1 MVKFDIHYSKFN
13 APLLMRKLNEF
24 IWETHGIHAG
34 TEQDH
39 VKHGIDKLEDIVDKA
54 IEAGN
59 PSITFIIHS
68 PRLTNFRYNAERDT
82 NVKFIRGNKSYLN
95 YPKRIAN
102 LRKKYEGQINIKYG
116 VELEWMG
123 PGLGLQ
129 WSRSKIFQAED
140 ADYVIGSVHFAP
152 EGLPYDGSKEEAL
165 ELLKLRGSL
174 EAYWDGYFNEMIQ
187 MIECFGDMIQ
197 IIGHI
202 DLPKLNV
209 DMPEALINFETS
221 EHPLANKFRTLLEL
235 IADRNLS
242 LDVNMAGKLKGVGVY
257 PTQNILK
264 RANELEIP
272 VCVGTDTHHVKYYGL
287 NYKESLEYIQKA
299 GYESYVSYSK
309 LIPENRTIYD
319 DHDLKVKYTVLNK
332 GIELLNQRLDD
343 NQRRIIP
350 DFSFGGSFLEFVDL
364 YRSATGMGEYNA
376 IRIRK
381 WGKSIT
387 VTNEIP
393 KNTQQVVNG
402 LFSEHLDKPGV
413 ISSLFNTLAS
423 EGINVETA
431 RLKSNNDGTAVA
443 FLSIDNKNGKV
454 QSAIDF
460 INGTDAGLFQKL
472 TYQENALLPNYYSKG
487 VYLLEMDGVQ
497 LNLALSDK
505 VIVTKHNNAPGVLLI
520 LLSAL
525 ASKGINIK
533 DLRLGKLNDIGYSAL
548 AIDGDSHIIRSL
560 LSKLGNQY
568 YEANLI
574 EFHSF

>member
-1 MVKFDIHYSKFN
+1 
-13 APLLMRKLNEF
+13 MRKLNEF

-68 PRLTNFRYNAERDT
+68 PRLTNFRYTAERDT

-95 YPKRIAN
+95 YPKRIAD
-102 LRKKYEGQINIKYG
+102 LRIKYDGQINIKYG

-123 PGLGLQ
+123 PELGLQ

-140 ADYVIGSVHFAP
+140 SDYVIGSVHFAP
-152 EGLPYDGSKEEAL
+152 EGLPYDGSKEEAQ
-165 ELLKLRGSL
+165 ELLKMRGSL
-174 EAYWDGYFNEMIQ
+174 EAYWGGYFDEMTQ

-209 DMPEALINFETS
+209 DMPESLVNFETS
-221 EHPLANKFRTLLEL
+221 AHPLANKFRTLLEL

-242 LDVNMAGKLKGVGVY
+242 LDVNMAGKFKGVGVY
-257 PTQNILK
+257 PVQSILR
-264 RANELEIP
+264 RANQLQIP
-272 VCVGTDTHHVKYYGL
+272 VCVGTDTHHVRYYGL
-287 NYKESLEYIQKA
+287 NYKESLEYIQEA
-299 GYESYVSYSK
+299 GYENYVSYSK

-343 NQRRIIP
+343 TQRRIIP
-350 DFSFGGSFLEFVDL
+350 DFSFGGSFSEFVDI
-364 YRSATGMGEYNA
+364 YRSATGMGDYNA

-387 VTNEIP
+387 VTDEIP
-393 KNTQQVVNG
+393 KNTQTIVNG
-402 LFSEHLDKPGV
+402 LFSEHLDAPGV

-431 RLKSNNDGTAVA
+431 RLKSNKDGTAVA
-443 FLSIDNKNGKV
+443 FLSIANPDGKV

-460 INGTDAGLFQKL
+460 IKGTDTGLFKNL
-472 TYQENALLPNYYSKG
+472 TYEENAAMPNYYGKG
-487 VYLLEMDGVQ
+487 VYLLEMDGVK
-497 LNLALSDK
+497 LNLALSEK
-505 VIVTKHNNAPGVLLI
+505 IILTKHENAAGVLLI

-525 ASKGINIK
+525 SSKNINIV
-533 DLRLGKLNDIGYSAL
+533 DLRLGNLNKVGYSAL
-548 AIDGDSHIIRSL
+548 AVNGDSNVIRAL
-560 LSKLGNQY
+560 LTKLGNQY

-574 EFHSF
+574 EFFSF

>member
-1 MVKFDIHYSKFN
+1 
-13 APLLMRKLNEF
+13 MRKLNDF

-39 VKHGIDKLEDIVDKA
+39 VKHGIDRLEDIVDKA
-54 IEAGN
+54 IEANN

-68 PRLTNFRYNAERDT
+68 PRLTSFRYIAERDT
-82 NVKFIRGNKSYLN
+82 NVKFIRGNRSYLD
-95 YPKRIAN
+95 YPKRIAK
-102 LRKKYEGQINIKYG
+102 LRKKYKGQINIKYG

-123 PGLGLQ
+123 PDLGLQ

-165 ELLKLRGSL
+165 ELLKIRGSL

-209 DMPEALINFETS
+209 DMPEALVNFETS
-221 EHPLANKFRTLLEL
+221 SHPLANKFRTLLEL

-242 LDVNMAGKLKGVGVY
+242 LDVNMAGKFKGVGVY
-257 PTQNILK
+257 PVQSILR
-264 RANELEIP
+264 RANELQIP
-272 VCVGTDTHHVKYYGL
+272 VCVGTDTHHVRYYGL
-287 NYKESLEYIQKA
+287 NYRECLEYIHEA

-309 LIPENRTIYD
+309 LIPENRTVYN

-332 GIELLNQRLDD
+332 GIELLNQRLDAEH
-343 NQRRIIP
+343 RRIIP
-350 DFSFGGSFLEFVDL
+350 DFSFGGSFLEFVDI
-364 YRSATGMGEYNA
+364 YTNSTGMGDYNA

-387 VTNEIP
+387 VSNETP
-393 KNTQQVVNG
+393 KMTGNKVKG

-431 RLKSNNDGTAVA
+431 RLKSNNDGTAIA
-443 FLSIDNKNGKV
+443 FISIESDNGNVKN
-454 QSAIDF
+454 AIDF
-460 INGTDAGLFQKL
+460 INGTDDGLFKKL
-472 TYQENALLPNYYSKG
+472 TYKENAVLPNYYEEG
-487 VYLLEMDGVQ
+487 VYLLEMDGVK
-497 LNLALSDK
+497 LNLALHEK
-505 VIVTKHNNAPGVLLI
+505 VILTKHHNTPGVLLI

-525 ASKGINIK
+525 ASEHINII

-548 AIDGDSHIIRSL
+548 AIDGDSNIIKNL
-560 LSKLGNQY
+560 LTKLGEQF

-574 EFHSF
+574 EFHSM

>member
-1 MVKFDIHYSKFN
+1 
-13 APLLMRKLNEF
+13 MRKLNEF

-68 PRLTNFRYNAERDT
+68 PRLTNFRYTAERDT

-102 LRKKYEGQINIKYG
+102 LREKYEGQINIKYG

-123 PGLGLQ
+123 PDLGLQ

-209 DMPEALINFETS
+209 DMPEALVNFETS
-221 EHPLANKFRTLLEL
+221 SHPLANKFRTLLEL

-242 LDVNMAGKLKGVGVY
+242 LDVNMAGKFKGVGVY
-257 PTQNILK
+257 PVQSILR

-272 VCVGTDTHHVKYYGL
+272 VCVGTDTHHVRYYGL
-287 NYKESLEYIQKA
+287 NYKESLEYIQEA

-350 DFSFGGSFLEFVDL
+350 DYSFGGSFSEFVDI
-364 YRSATGMGEYNA
+364 YRSATGMGDYNA

-393 KNTQQVVNG
+393 KNSQRVVNG

-431 RLKSNNDGTAVA
+431 RLKTNNDGTAVA

-460 INGTDAGLFQKL
+460 INGTDTGLFKDL
-472 TYQENALLPNYYSKG
+472 TYQENAVLPNYYRAG
-487 VYLLEMDGVQ
+487 VYLLEVDGVG

-505 VIVTKHNNAPGVLLI
+505 VILTKHHNAPGVLLI

-525 ASKGINIK
+525 GSKHINIK
-533 DLRLGKLNDIGYSAL
+533 DLRLGKLNDVGYSAL
-548 AIDGDSHIIRSL
+548 AIDGDSNVIRNL
-560 LSKLGNQY
+560 LLKLGVQY

>member
-1 MVKFDIHYSKFN
+1 
-13 APLLMRKLNEF
+13 MRKLNEF

-68 PRLTNFRYNAERDT
+68 PRLTNFRYTAERDT

-102 LRKKYEGQINIKYG
+102 LREKYEGQINIKYG
-116 VELEWMG
+116 IELEWMG
-123 PGLGLQ
+123 PDLGLQ

-152 EGLPYDGSKEEAL
+152 EGLPYDGSKEEAF

-209 DMPEALINFETS
+209 DMPEALVNFETS
-221 EHPLANKFRTLLEL
+221 SHPLANKFRTLLEL

-242 LDVNMAGKLKGVGVY
+242 LDVNMAGKFKGVGVY
-257 PTQNILK
+257 PVQSILR

-272 VCVGTDTHHVKYYGL
+272 VCVGTDTHHVRYYGL
-287 NYKESLEYIQKA
+287 NYKESLEYIQEA

-350 DFSFGGSFLEFVDL
+350 DYSFGGSFSEFVNI
-364 YRSATGMGEYNA
+364 YRSATGMGNYNA

-393 KNTQQVVNG
+393 KNSQRIVNG
-402 LFSEHLDKPGV
+402 LFSEHLDEPGV

-431 RLKSNNDGTAVA
+431 RLKTNNDGTAVA

-460 INGTDAGLFQKL
+460 INGTDTGLFKDL
-472 TYQENALLPNYYSKG
+472 TYQENAVLPNYYRAG
-487 VYLLEMDGVQ
+487 VYLLEVDGVG

-505 VIVTKHNNAPGVLLI
+505 VILTKHHNAPGVLLI

-525 ASKGINIK
+525 GSKHINIK
-533 DLRLGKLNDIGYSAL
+533 DLRLGKLNDVGYSAL
-548 AIDGDSHIIRSL
+548 AIDGDSNVIRNL
-560 LSKLGNQY
+560 LSKLGDQY

>member
-1 MVKFDIHYSKFN
+1 
-13 APLLMRKLNEF
+13 MRKLNEF

-34 TEQDH
+34 TEVDH
-39 VKHGIDKLEDIVDKA
+39 VKHGINKLEDIVDKA
-54 IEAGN
+54 IEANN

-68 PRLTNFRYNAERDT
+68 PRLTGFRYSAERDT
-82 NVKFIRGNKSYLN
+82 NVKFIRGNRSYLN

-102 LRKKYEGQINIKYG
+102 LREKYKGRINIKYG

-152 EGLPYDGSKEEAL
+152 EGLPYDGTKEEAL
-165 ELLKLRGSL
+165 ELLKMRGSL

-209 DMPEALINFETS
+209 DMPEALVNFETS
-221 EHPLANKFRTLLEL
+221 SHPLANKFRTLLEL

-242 LDVNMAGKLKGVGVY
+242 LDVNMAGKVKGVGVY
-257 PTQNILK
+257 PIQSILR
-264 RANELEIP
+264 RANELQIP
-272 VCVGTDTHHVKYYGL
+272 VCVGTDTHYVDHYGL
-287 NYKESLEYIQKA
+287 NFRESLEYIQEA

-309 LIPENRTIYD
+309 LIPEKRTIFD
-319 DHDLKVKYTVLNK
+319 DHELKVKYTVLNK
-332 GIELLNQRLDD
+332 GIELLNQRLDSTH
-343 NQRRIIP
+343 RRIIP
-350 DFSFGGSFLEFVDL
+350 DFSFGGSFSEFVDI
-364 YRSATGMGEYNA
+364 YRNATGMGDYNA

-393 KNTQQVVNG
+393 IPFQEKVNG
-402 LFSEHLDKPGV
+402 LYSEHIDKPGV
-413 ISSLFNTLAS
+413 VSSLFNTLAS

-443 FLSIDNKNGKV
+443 FLTIESNNGNVKN
-454 QSAIDF
+454 AIDF
-460 INGTDAGLFQKL
+460 INGTDTSLFRKL
-472 TYQENALLPNYYSKG
+472 IYKENATLPDYSREG
-487 VYLLEMDGVQ
+487 VYLLEMDGVH
-497 LNLALSDK
+497 LNLALSEK
-505 VIVTKHNNAPGVLLI
+505 VILTKHHNSPGVLLI

-525 ASKGINIK
+525 ASKHINIT

-548 AIDGDSHIIRSL
+548 GVEGDSYVIKNL
-560 LSKLGNQY
+560 LKKLGEQY

-574 EFHSF
+574 EFHSM

>member
-1 MVKFDIHYSKFN
+1 
-13 APLLMRKLNEF
+13 MRKLNEF

-54 IEAGN
+54 IESGN

-68 PRLTNFRYNAERDT
+68 PRLTNFRYTAERDT

-102 LRKKYEGQINIKYG
+102 LREKYEGQINIKYG
-116 VELEWMG
+116 IELEWMG
-123 PGLGLQ
+123 PDLGLQ

-152 EGLPYDGSKEEAL
+152 EGLPYDGSKEEAF

-209 DMPEALINFETS
+209 DMPEALVNFETS
-221 EHPLANKFRTLLEL
+221 SHPLANKFRTLLEL

-242 LDVNMAGKLKGVGVY
+242 LDVNMAGKFKGVGVY
-257 PTQNILK
+257 PVQSILR

-272 VCVGTDTHHVKYYGL
+272 VCVGTDTHHVRYYGL
-287 NYKESLEYIQKA
+287 NYKESLEYIQEA

-350 DFSFGGSFLEFVDL
+350 DYSFGGSFSEFVDI
-364 YRSATGMGEYNA
+364 YRSATGMGDYNA

-393 KNTQQVVNG
+393 KNSQRIVNG
-402 LFSEHLDKPGV
+402 LFSEHLDEPGV

-431 RLKSNNDGTAVA
+431 RLKTNNDGTAVA

-460 INGTDAGLFQKL
+460 INGTDTGLFKDL
-472 TYQENALLPNYYSKG
+472 TYQENAVLPNYYRAG
-487 VYLLEMDGVQ
+487 VYLLEVDGVG

-505 VIVTKHNNAPGVLLI
+505 VILTKHHNAPGVLLI

-525 ASKGINIK
+525 GSKHINIK
-533 DLRLGKLNDIGYSAL
+533 DLRLGKLNDVGYSAL
-548 AIDGDSHIIRSL
+548 AIDGDSNVIRNL
-560 LSKLGNQY
+560 LSKLGDQY

>member
-1 MVKFDIHYSKFN
+1 
-13 APLLMRKLNEF
+13 MRKLNEF

-39 VKHGIDKLEDIVDKA
+39 VKHGIDKLEDIIDKA
-54 IEAGN
+54 IEAKN

-68 PRLTNFRYNAERDT
+68 PRLTNFRYTAEKDT
-82 NVKFIRGNKSYLN
+82 NVKFIRGNRSYLN

-102 LRKKYEGQINIKYG
+102 LRKKYAGKINIKFG

-123 PGLGLQ
+123 PNLGLQ

-152 EGLPYDGSKEEAL
+152 EGLPYDGSKEEAE

-209 DMPEALINFETS
+209 DMPEALVNFETS
-221 EHPLANKFRTLLEL
+221 SHPLANKFRALLEL

-242 LDVNMAGKLKGVGVY
+242 LDVNMAGKFKGVGVY
-257 PTQNILK
+257 PVQSILR
-264 RANELEIP
+264 RAHQLQIP
-272 VCVGTDTHHVKYYGL
+272 VCVGTDTHHVRYYGL
-287 NYKESLEYIQKA
+287 NYKESLEYIQEA

-319 DHDLKVKYTVLNK
+319 DHELKVKYTVLNK

-343 NQRRIIP
+343 TERRIIP
-350 DFSFGGSFLEFVDL
+350 DFSFGGSFSEFVDL
-364 YRSATGMGEYNA
+364 YKNSTGMGDYNA

-393 KNTQQVVNG
+393 KMSGKKVNG
-402 LFSEHLDKPGV
+402 LFSEHLDQPGV

-431 RLKSNNDGTAVA
+431 RLRSNKNGTAEA
-443 FLSIDNKNGKV
+443 FLSLSEGNGNVK
-454 QSAIDF
+454 SAIDF
-460 INGTDAGLFQKL
+460 INGTDSGTFSNL
-472 TYQENALLPNYYSKG
+472 TYKENAELPNYYREG
-487 VYLLEMDGVQ
+487 VYLLEMDGVA
-497 LNLALSDK
+497 LNLALSEK
-505 VIVTKHNNAPGVLLI
+505 VILTKHNNAPGVLLI

-525 ASKGINIK
+525 ASKNINIA
-533 DLRLGKLNDIGYSAL
+533 DLRLGHLNNVGYSAI
-548 AIDGDSHIIRSL
+548 AVKGDSHVIRNL
-560 LSKLGNQY
+560 LTKLGDQY

>member
-1 MVKFDIHYSKFN
+1 
-13 APLLMRKLNEF
+13 MRKLNEF

-68 PRLTNFRYNAERDT
+68 PRLTNFRYTAERDT

-102 LRKKYEGQINIKYG
+102 LREKYEGQINIKYG

-123 PGLGLQ
+123 PDLGLQ

-152 EGLPYDGSKEEAL
+152 EGLPYDGSKEEAF

-209 DMPEALINFETS
+209 DMPEALVNFETS
-221 EHPLANKFRTLLEL
+221 SHPLANKFRTLLEL

-242 LDVNMAGKLKGVGVY
+242 LDVNMAGKFKGVGVY
-257 PTQNILK
+257 PVQSILR

-272 VCVGTDTHHVKYYGL
+272 VCVGTDTHHVRYYGL
-287 NYKESLEYIQKA
+287 NYKESLEYIQEA

-350 DFSFGGSFLEFVDL
+350 DYSFGGSFSEFVDI
-364 YRSATGMGEYNA
+364 YRSATGMGDYNA

-393 KNTQQVVNG
+393 KNSQRIVNG
-402 LFSEHLDKPGV
+402 LFSEHLDEPGV

-431 RLKSNNDGTAVA
+431 RLKTNNDGTAVA

-460 INGTDAGLFQKL
+460 INGTDTGLFKDL
-472 TYQENALLPNYYSKG
+472 TYQENAVLPNYYRAG
-487 VYLLEMDGVQ
+487 VYLLEVDGVG

-505 VIVTKHNNAPGVLLI
+505 VILTKHHNAPGVLLI

-525 ASKGINIK
+525 GSKHINIK
-533 DLRLGKLNDIGYSAL
+533 DLRLGKLNDVGYSAL
-548 AIDGDSHIIRSL
+548 AIDGDSNVIRNL
-560 LSKLGNQY
+560 LSKLGDQY

>member
-1 MVKFDIHYSKFN
+1 
-13 APLLMRKLNEF
+13 MRKLNYF

-39 VKHGIDKLEDIVDKA
+39 VKHGIDRLEDIVDKA
-54 IEAGN
+54 IGANN

-68 PRLTNFRYNAERDT
+68 PRLTNFRYIAERDT
-82 NVKFIRGNKSYLN
+82 NVKFIRGNRSYLN
-95 YPKRIAN
+95 YPKRIAK

-123 PGLGLQ
+123 PDLGLQ
-129 WSRSKIFQAED
+129 WSRSKIFQAEG
-140 ADYVIGSVHFAP
+140 ADYVIGSVHFSH
-152 EGLPYDGSKEEAL
+152 EGLPYDGSKEEAQK
-165 ELLKLRGSL
+165 LLKIRGSL

-209 DMPEALINFETS
+209 DMPEALVNFETS
-221 EHPLANKFRTLLEL
+221 SHPLANKFRTLLEL

-242 LDVNMAGKLKGVGVY
+242 LDVNMSGKFKGVGVY
-257 PTQNILK
+257 PSQSILR
-264 RANELEIP
+264 RANELQIP
-272 VCVGTDTHHVKYYGL
+272 VCVGTDAHHVRYYGL
-287 NYKESLEYIQKA
+287 NYRESLEYIYEA
-299 GYESYVSYSK
+299 GYESYLSYSK
-309 LIPENRTIYD
+309 LIPEKRTIYD

-332 GIELLNQRLDD
+332 GIELLNQRLDAEHK
-343 NQRRIIP
+343 RIIP

-364 YRSATGMGEYNA
+364 YRNSTGMGDYNA

-387 VTNEIP
+387 VSNETP
-393 KNTQQVVNG
+393 KMSGNKVKG

-431 RLKSNNDGTAVA
+431 RLKSNNDGTAIA
-443 FLSIDNKNGKV
+443 FISIEHDNRNIKN
-454 QSAIDF
+454 AIDF
-460 INGTDAGLFQKL
+460 INGTDDGLFKKL
-472 TYQENALLPNYYSKG
+472 TYEENAVLPNYYEEG
-487 VYLLEMDGVQ
+487 VYLLEVDGVK
-497 LNLALSDK
+497 LNLALHEK
-505 VIVTKHNNAPGVLLI
+505 VILTKHHNIPGVLLI

-525 ASKGINIK
+525 ASEHINII

-548 AIDGDSHIIRSL
+548 AIDGDSNIIRSL
-560 LSKLGNQY
+560 LTKLGEQF

-574 EFHSF
+574 EFHSM

>member
-1 MVKFDIHYSKFN
+1 MK
-13 APLLMRKLNEF
+13 ALNDF

-39 VKHGIDKLEDIVDKA
+39 VKHGIDKLEDIIDKA
-54 IEAGN
+54 IEAKH

-68 PRLTNFRYNAERDT
+68 PRLTNFRYTAERDT
-82 NVKFIRGNKSYLN
+82 NVKFIRGNRSYLN

-123 PGLGLQ
+123 PDLGLQ

-152 EGLPYDGSKEEAL
+152 EGLPYDGTKEEAL

-187 MIECFGDMIQ
+187 MIACFGDMIQ

-209 DMPEALINFETS
+209 EMPEALLNFEIS
-221 EHPLANKFRTLLEL
+221 DHPLANKFRTLLEL
-235 IADRNLS
+235 IADRNLA
-242 LDVNMAGKLKGVGVY
+242 LDVNMAGAFKGVGVY

-264 RANELEIP
+264 YANALQIP
-272 VCVGTDTHHVKYYGL
+272 VCVGTDTHHVRYYGL
-287 NYKESLEYIQKA
+287 NFKESLEYIKEA

-309 LIPENRTIYD
+309 LIPENRTIYN

-332 GIELLNQRLDD
+332 GIELLNQRF
-343 NQRRIIP
+343 NNEQRRSIP
-350 DFSFGGSFLEFVDL
+350 DFSFGGSFSEFL
-364 YRSATGMGEYNA
+364 NIYQNSTGMGNYNA

-381 WGKSIT
+381 GGKSIT
-387 VTNEIP
+387 ITNAIP
-393 KNTQQVVNG
+393 KIVTTTVNG
-402 LFSEHLDKPGV
+402 LFSEQIDKPGV

-431 RLKSNNDGTAVA
+431 RLKSNNDGTAIA
-443 FLSIDNKNGKV
+443 FLSIDDKNGNVKN
-454 QSAIDF
+454 AIDF
-460 INGTDAGLFQKL
+460 IQGTDVGLFTNLVYK
-472 TYQENALLPNYYSKG
+472 ENAELPNYYTEG
-487 VYLLEMDGVQ
+487 IYLLEMDGVK
-497 LNLALSDK
+497 LNLKLSDK

-525 ASKGINIK
+525 ASKGINIT
-533 DLRLGKLNDIGYSAL
+533 DLRLGMLNNVGYSAL
-548 AIDGDSHIIRSL
+548 TVEGDSNTIRYL
-560 LSKLGNQY
+560 LTKLGDQY

-574 EFHSF
+574 EFHSK

>member
-1 MVKFDIHYSKFN
+1 
-13 APLLMRKLNEF
+13 MRKLNEF

-68 PRLTNFRYNAERDT
+68 PRLTNFRYTAERDT

-102 LRKKYEGQINIKYG
+102 LREKYEGQINIKYG

-123 PGLGLQ
+123 PDLGLQ

-209 DMPEALINFETS
+209 DMPEALVNFETS
-221 EHPLANKFRTLLEL
+221 SHPLANKFRTLLEL

-242 LDVNMAGKLKGVGVY
+242 LDVNMAGKFKGVGVY
-257 PTQNILK
+257 PVQSILR

-272 VCVGTDTHHVKYYGL
+272 VCVGTDTHHVRYYGL
-287 NYKESLEYIQKA
+287 NYKERLEYIQEA

-350 DFSFGGSFLEFVDL
+350 DYSFGGSFSEFVDI
-364 YRSATGMGEYNA
+364 YRSATGMGDYNA

-393 KNTQQVVNG
+393 KNSQRIVNG
-402 LFSEHLDKPGV
+402 LFSEHLDEPGV

-431 RLKSNNDGTAVA
+431 RLKTNNDGTAVA

-460 INGTDAGLFQKL
+460 INGTDTGLFKDL
-472 TYQENALLPNYYSKG
+472 TYQENAVLPNYYRAG
-487 VYLLEMDGVQ
+487 VYLLEVDGVG

-505 VIVTKHNNAPGVLLI
+505 VILTKHHNAPGVLLI

-525 ASKGINIK
+525 GSKHINIK
-533 DLRLGKLNDIGYSAL
+533 DLRLGKLNDVGYSAL
-548 AIDGDSHIIRSL
+548 AIDGDSNVIRNL
-560 LSKLGNQY
+560 LSKLGDQY

>member
-1 MVKFDIHYSKFN
+1 
-13 APLLMRKLNEF
+13 MRKLNEF

-39 VKHGIDKLEDIVDKA
+39 VKHGIDKLEDIIDKA
-54 IEAGN
+54 IEAN
-59 PSITFIIHS
+59 HPSITFIIHS
-68 PRLTNFRYNAERDT
+68 PRLTSFRYTAERET
-82 NVKFIRGNKSYLN
+82 NVKFIRGNRSYLN

-123 PGLGLQ
+123 PELGLQ

-152 EGLPYDGSKEEAL
+152 EGLPYDGSKEEAM

-187 MIECFGDMIQ
+187 MIESFGDMIQ

-221 EHPLANKFRTLLEL
+221 AHPLANKFRTLLEL
-235 IADRNLS
+235 IADRNLA
-242 LDVNMAGKLKGVGVY
+242 LDVNMAGKFKGVGVY
-257 PTQNILK
+257 PVQSILR
-264 RANELEIP
+264 RAKELQIP
-272 VCVGTDTHHVKYYGL
+272 VCVGTDTHHVRYYGL
-287 NYKESLEYIQKA
+287 NFKESLEYIQEA

-319 DHDLKVKYTVLNK
+319 DHELKVKYTVLNK
-332 GIELLNQRLDD
+332 GIELLNQRLDTE
-343 NQRRIIP
+343 QRRIIP
-350 DFSFGGSFLEFVDL
+350 DFSFGGSFSEFVDL
-364 YRSATGMGEYNA
+364 YNGSTSMGEYNA

-381 WGKSIT
+381 TGKSIT

-393 KNTQQVVNG
+393 ERPKQKVNG
-402 LFSEHLDKPGV
+402 LFSKHLDKPGV

-431 RLKSNNDGTAVA
+431 RLKSNNDGTAEA
-443 FLSIDNKNGKV
+443 FLSINGDNENIK
-454 QSAIDF
+454 SAIDF
-460 INGTDAGLFQKL
+460 INGTDAGTFTNL
-472 TYQENALLPNYYSKG
+472 TYKEDAELPNYHREG
-487 VYLLEMDGVQ
+487 VYLLEMDGVR
-497 LNLALSDK
+497 LNLALSEK
-505 VIVTKHNNAPGVLLI
+505 VIVTKHHNAPGVLLI

-525 ASKGINIK
+525 ASKNINII
-533 DLRLGKLNDIGYSAL
+533 DLRLGKLNNVGYSAL
-548 AIDGDSHIIRSL
+548 AIDGDSHTINNL
-560 LSKLGNQY
+560 LNKLGDQY

-574 EFHSF
+574 EFHSM

>member
-1 MVKFDIHYSKFN
+1 
-13 APLLMRKLNEF
+13 MRKLNEF

-68 PRLTNFRYNAERDT
+68 PRLTNFRYTAERDT

-102 LRKKYEGQINIKYG
+102 LREKYEGQINIKYG
-116 VELEWMG
+116 IELEWMG
-123 PGLGLQ
+123 PDLGLQ

-152 EGLPYDGSKEEAL
+152 EGLPYDGSKEEAF

-209 DMPEALINFETS
+209 DMPEALVNFETS
-221 EHPLANKFRTLLEL
+221 SHPLANKFRTLLEL

-242 LDVNMAGKLKGVGVY
+242 LDVNMAGKFKGVGVY
-257 PTQNILK
+257 PVQSIL
-264 RANELEIP
+264 RQANELEIP
-272 VCVGTDTHHVKYYGL
+272 VCVGTDTHHVRYYGL
-287 NYKESLEYIQKA
+287 NYKESLEYIQEA

-350 DFSFGGSFLEFVDL
+350 DYSFGGSFSEFVDI
-364 YRSATGMGEYNA
+364 YRSATGMGDYNA

-393 KNTQQVVNG
+393 KNSQRIVNG
-402 LFSEHLDKPGV
+402 LFSEHLDEPGV

-431 RLKSNNDGTAVA
+431 RLKTNNDGTAVA

-460 INGTDAGLFQKL
+460 INGTDTGLFKDL
-472 TYQENALLPNYYSKG
+472 TYQENAVLPNYYRAG
-487 VYLLEMDGVQ
+487 VYLLEVDGVG

-505 VIVTKHNNAPGVLLI
+505 VILTKHHNAPGVLLI

-525 ASKGINIK
+525 GSKHINIK
-533 DLRLGKLNDIGYSAL
+533 DLRLGKLNDVGYSAL
-548 AIDGDSHIIRSL
+548 AIDGDSNVIRNL
-560 LSKLGNQY
+560 LSKLGDQY